1 MLVIKFEQTGLYAAA
16 RECARWLKQ
25 RGYSHGPVNPGLPVA
40 VEYGECKVGDWRGM
54 SNAEKAAALGTM
66 HGDLVSGPIT
76 LTLQNALHER
86 QVPVM
91 DERLAATA

>member
-1 MLVIKFEQTGLYAAA
+1 MLVKKFEQSGLYAAA
-16 RECARWLKQ
+16 CECSRWLKAN
-25 RGYSHGPVNPGLPVA
+25 GYSHGPINPGMPVA

-66 HGDLVSGPIT
+66 HGDLVKGPIT

-86 QVPVM
+86 QAPVM
-91 DERLAATA
+91 AERLAATA